1 MSFSNRNTPVQRTYF
16 CIHVPVFM
24 TVLCWLCAIIA
35 RMAFI
40 TDNEQEMVRE
50 YADSIGGTG
59 SDSWIQDESGM
70 AVKLD
75 DFTRYLME
83 SSCALSIQDDIGMAM
98 RLTSIID
105 MIITENGNME
115 SFPSCIRSL
124 TGRIIGH
131 MIAGMPSTDILLLD
145 EIRLFVLNYSDSV
158 LSLEACRQADLCQL
172 IHDLEKE

>member
-1 MSFSNRNTPVQRTYF
+1 M
-16 CIHVPVFM
+16 
-24 TVLCWLCAIIA
+24 LCAIIA

-40 TDNEQEMVRE
+40 TDDEQEMIRG

-59 SDSWIQDESGM
+59 SDAWIQDESGM

-75 DFTRYLME
+75 DFTRYLLE
-83 SSCALSIQDDIGMAM
+83 SSCALSIQNDIGMAM
-98 RLTSIID
+98 RLASIID

-115 SFPSCIRSL
+115 SFPSCIQSL
-124 TGRIIGH
+124 TGNIIGH

-158 LSLEACRQADLCQL
+158 LSLEACRHADLCQR